1 MRHVLTCLLLFLLS
15 LTTEAQVYQLRTG
28 KAPVRMT
35 AILLSDGWLED
46 DVIDAISRSQA
57 AANGFIDQP
66 LWTNVLETTRLPASE
81 SWDAVLAFYPSQV
94 AGTSYWGRY
103 TNNTRYGCMFNFNG
117 YSERLMASLNERQA
131 QLDAYSTGLKSNT
144 VVIVLANSA
153 IYGGSGGQICYGS
166 WNQSALEIV
175 RHEMGHTFGHLGDE
189 YSTAYP
195 GYPAIEE
202 PNTTRETNRNNIKW
216 AAWIKASTPVPT
228 PPSAAY
234 AGEVGLFEGAH
245 YNATGWY
252 RPRLH
257 CKMRE
262 LGQPY
267 CEVCTKT
274 MLDTLML
281 KTPFPPNQIPFPGI
295 RSLRLTSN

>member
-1 MRHVLTCLLLFLLS
+1 MRRVLTCLLLFLLS

-35 AILLSDGWLED
+35 AIFLSDGWLQD

-153 IYGGSGGQICYGS
+153 IYGGSGGSICYGS

-195 GYPAIEE
+195 GYPDFEE
-202 PNTTRETNRNNIKW
+202 PNTTKEPVLTLTKW
-216 AAWIKASTPVPT
+216 YPVTPT
-228 PPSAAY
+228 HW
-234 AGEVGLFEGAH
+234 EGAH
-245 YNATGWY
+245 YHSVGWW
-252 RPRLH
+252 RPEAD
-257 CKMRE
+257 CKMRT
-262 LGQPY
+262 LGKPF
-267 CEVCTKT
+267 CKVCTKT

-281 KTPFPPNQIPFPGI
+281 KTPLPPNQIPFPGI